1 MRMLLTRGMLAGLA
15 AGVLALIFARVFG
28 EPSVDS
34 AISFEAAAAAA
45 GGEHE
50 EPELV
55 SRAVQST
62 FGLATGVL
70 VYAIVFGGLFA
81 LAFAFAY
88 GRLGRTSPRVTA
100 VFVALAGFLVTFVVP
115 FLKYPANPPAV
126 GNPDTIG
133 QRTVTYFTMVVLSIA
148 LAVAAVY
155 LARRLVPRL
164 GAWNAALVG
173 GAGFVVAVAIVALL
187 LPGINEVPEGFPA
200 AVLWN
205 FRIASLGTQLVMW
218 TTIGLVFGA
227 LVQRPLTERALAAA
241 E

>member
-1 MRMLLTRGMLAGLA
+1 MLLIRGMLAGLA

-34 AISFEAAAAAA
+34 AISFEAVAAAAS
-45 GGEHE
+45 GEHE

-62 FGLATGVL
+62 LGLATGVL

-88 GRLGRTSPRVTA
+88 GRLGRLSPRATA
-100 VFVALAGFLVTFVVP
+100 VVVASVGYLVTFVVP

-133 QRTVTYFTMVVLSIA
+133 QRTVAYFTMVVLSIA
-148 LAVAAVY
+148 LAITAAY
-155 LARRLVPRL
+155 LARRLEPRL
-164 GAWNAALVG
+164 GAWNATLVA
-173 GAGFVVAVAIVALL
+173 GAAFVVAVAIVAIL
-187 LPGINEVPEGFPA
+187 LPRINEVPDGFPA

-227 LVQRPLTERALAAA
+227 LVQRPLTERSLATS

>member
-1 MRMLLTRGMLAGLA
+1 MRLLLTRGMLAGVV
-15 AGVLALIFARVFG
+15 AGLLALVFARIFG
-28 EPSVDS
+28 EPSVES
-34 AISFEAAAAAA
+34 AIAFEAHAA
-45 GGEHE
+45 HD

-55 SRAVQST
+55 SRTVQST
-62 FGLATGVL
+62 LGLATGVL

-88 GRLGRTSPRVTA
+88 GRLGRMSPRATA
-100 VFVALAGFLVTFVVP
+100 VVVALVGYLVTFVVP

-126 GNPDTIG
+126 GNPETIG

-148 LAVAAVY
+148 LAVAAAY
-155 LARRLVPRL
+155 LGRRLVPRL
-164 GAWNAALVG
+164 GGWNATLVG
-173 GAGFVVAVAIVALL
+173 GAAFVVAAAIVALV
-187 LPGINEVPEGFPA
+187 LPGINEVPEGFPG